1 MGLTVKALPFT
12 FAAHLIAIAASIMV
26 LVWCVHFRGGL
37 AWENANKNL
46 IFNIHPVLTLIG
58 FIVIG
63 GEAIITYKSLPL
75 KKPAQKLAHLILHGV
90 ALVLGIIG
98 SYTALKYH
106 NEIGLP
112 NMYTLH
118 SWLGIIVICLYAIQ
132 WIYGLIVFFY
142 PGGSNNLRKSSLPW
156 HALLGI
162 FIFILAI
169 GTTATGFAEKLTVL
183 ESVIK
188 LPKYGSEALLVN
200 FMALITILYEVTPP
214 GVKEVTIHEEKLSA
228 CPSRKVYHSLAWETS
243 KTMASHTV
251 GCRVRLTRNSLQSDL
266 RQNVENVTDVSHNG
280 PSTTY

>member
-46 IFNIHPVLTLIG
+46 IFNVSFFIPCSG
-58 FIVIG
+58 FLVS
-63 GEAIITYKSLPL
+63 ASSLPL

-132 WIYGLIVFFY
+132 VNPSFPTETPLVSIWFD
-142 PGGSNNLRKSSLPW
+142 
-156 HALLGI
+156 LG
-162 FIFILAI
+162 
-169 GTTATGFAEKLTVL
+169 
-183 ESVIK
+183 
-188 LPKYGSEALLVN
+188 N
-200 FMALITILYEVTPP
+200 IT
-214 GVKEVTIHEEKLSA
+214 
-228 CPSRKVYHSLAWETS
+228 RF
-243 KTMASHTV
+243 
-251 GCRVRLTRNSLQSDL
+251 
-266 RQNVENVTDVSHNG
+266 
-280 PSTTY
+280 